1 MQRRHFIRAVTASV
15 LLPVA
20 AGRSGS
26 VLAADGQ
33 KWDYAFFDVRF
44 YNARRLA
51 AAWTSHGSSRPVGVH
66 SDVTALWREGL
77 DRLSRDQPLQ
87 LRGVTTQSFH
97 FCLQVLLS
105 EHANLDVQASRLDT
119 NLFLWTMRTIP
130 KT

>member
-15 LLPVA
+15 LLPAA
-20 AGRSGS
+20 AGRSG
-26 VLAADGQ
+26 AALGAGRQ
-33 KWDYAFFDVRF
+33 EWDYAFFDERF
-44 YNARRLA
+44 QSAHRLA
-51 AAWTSHGSSRPVGVH
+51 ESWTSSSSSRPIGVD

-77 DRLSRDQPLQ
+77 DRLSRDQPLR

-97 FCLQVLLS
+97 FCLKVLLS
-105 EHANLDVQASRLDT
+105 EHTNLDVQASRLDR